1 MSPDVRGLGTYQNL
15 VEEVLNELL
24 LQRSGCEQA
33 VEISSEQLGDEIAGS
48 FSVSSRMVA
57 LGLPTCPRGER

>member
-24 LQRSGCEQA
+24 LQRSRCEQA
-33 VEISSEQLGDEIAGS
+33 VEIGSEQLGDEIAGS
-48 FSVSSRMVA
+48 FSVSFRMVA